1 MFAPPFGPPDLVRR
15 AGDLHDDPLIG
26 GSERSSLEAAQRGFD
41 EPGFED
47 DPYGVAVAI
56 EFPGHSQRQHRWCD
70 TARLY
75 KLYV

>member
-1 MFAPPFGPPDLVRR
+1 MCAPPFGPPNLVRR
-15 AGDLHDDPLIG
+15 AGRLHDDPLIG
-26 GSERSSLEAAQRGFD
+26 GTECLGETGQRGLD

-56 EFPGHSQRQHRWCD
+56 EFPGHSQRHHRWCD
-70 TARLY
+70 TAGLY